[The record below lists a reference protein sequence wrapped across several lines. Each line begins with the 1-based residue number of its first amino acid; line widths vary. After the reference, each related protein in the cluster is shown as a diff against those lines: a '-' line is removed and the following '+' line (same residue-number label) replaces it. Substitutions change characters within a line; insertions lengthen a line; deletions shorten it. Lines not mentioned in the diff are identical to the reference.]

1 MAVVAVVVD
10 IMRIG
15 DVALVSEVEEPT
27 TSTILDETM
36 VDDDIIMNRDRLGE
50 TYGTVSPVVVF
61 IVKELLLISPTMAR

>member
-10 IMRIG
+10 IMRIS

-27 TSTILDETM
+27 TAILDETM
-36 VDDDIIMNRDRLGE
+36 VDDDIIMNRDGLGE

>member
-27 TSTILDETM
+27 TSAILDETM
-36 VDDDIIMNRDRLGE
+36 VDDDIIMNRDGLGE